1 MQKIISGL
9 LCIILLGIGIYGL
22 VYIPSVMDFSNV
34 IIRLENN
41 DTIYRF
47 LIYIPL
53 IISIFNGLIS
63 LANVFSKNMALTIMN
78 IVISL
83 GIVIYILL
91 NVMGSVRA
99 VSSIGTMLNY
109 VMYANILCVILAII
123 DFVLYF
129 TNKKKLNK

>member
-47 LIYIPL
+47 LIYML
-53 IISIFNGLIS
+53 I
-63 LANVFSKNMALTIMN
+63 
-78 IVISL
+78 
-83 GIVIYILL
+83 
-91 NVMGSVRA
+91 
-99 VSSIGTMLNY
+99 
-109 VMYANILCVILAII
+109 
-123 DFVLYF
+123 FVLH
-129 TNKKKLNK
+129 LSL